1 MSVVDRKRIIFLDL
15 MRAFAVLM
23 MVQGHTIDAFLANEF
38 RIFDSLSFN
47 IWNTMRGFTAPV
59 FMFSSGVVFTYLL
72 RLYKE
77 PFFKNPRVKKGLIRF
92 ITLVTIG
99 YLLRYPTYTFFNFRF
114 VTEHQ
119 WKIFFMVD
127 ALHLIGFGLLFILIL
142 SFIAEKIKLN
152 DYFIF
157 GAAALFFFVLQPITE
172 SINWTHHLPLPF
184 ASYLYHGTGSFFP
197 FFPWAGYVLS
207 GAILGSFLSNHST
220 SFNSKKFCISLI
232 SIGIALIIVSYVFE
246 YIKNMIYFGDSN
258 WLRNFNL
265 VSLRTGYVVLL
276 NGIMALIAM
285 NVKHIPNIIKQTGK
299 YTLPIYVVHV
309 IILYGSAWVPG
320 LNLFFSRSM
329 DLTFSILAAIIMIIT
344 MVAMAGFID
353 KFKSNKKNNTVNVMN

>member
-1 MSVVDRKRIIFLDL
+1 MSVIDRKRIIFLDL

-23 MVQGHTIDAFLANEF
+23 MVQGHTVDAFLSNEF
-38 RIFDSLSFN
+38 RTFDSVAYY

-114 VTEHQ
+114 VSEQQ
-119 WKIFFMVD
+119 WKTFFTVD

-142 SFIAEKIKLN
+142 ALIAEKLKVN
-152 DYFIF
+152 DYIIF
-157 GAAALFFFVLQPITE
+157 AVGALFFFIMHSITE
-172 SINWTHHLPLPF
+172 TVKWDTMLPYVF

-207 GAILGSFLSNHST
+207 GAVLGSFLAHNPN
-220 SFNSKKFCISLI
+220 SFNSKKFCLWLL
-232 SIGIALIIVSYVFE
+232 SIGAFFLFLSYFFDLIRIHLYNENSVWF
-246 YIKNMIYFGDSN
+246 
-258 WLRNFNL
+258 RNFNL
-265 VSLRTGYVVLL
+265 VALRLGYVILL
-276 NGIMALIAM
+276 NGIMAFIAL
-285 NVKHIPNIIKQTGK
+285 NVKNIPNIIKQTGK

-320 LNLFFSRSM
+320 LNLFFSRNM
-329 DLTFSILAAIIMIIT
+329 DLTFSIFAAIVMIVLMIT
-344 MVAMAGFID
+344 MAGLID
-353 KFKSNKKNNTVNVMN
+353 KFKSNKKNSTVNVTA